1 MRLSKGGSESWVGK
15 KMATVLENKAALG
28 RWRSFRRC
36 GVLSVTSVNNE
47 SGDFKTRSRDDVKYS
62 QR

>member
-1 MRLSKGGSESWVGK
+1 MRLSMAGRGSWVGK

-28 RWRSFRRC
+28 RWKSFRC
-36 GVLSVTSVNNE
+36 SGVLSVTSVNND
-47 SGDFKTRSRDDVKYS
+47 SDNVKTHSRDDVEYS